1 MPGLAAAPGRRLR
14 AWGELPGLARLNAQ
28 VIRIWAARPAELIG
42 RVQAQIGDTS
52 RARGSGPV
60 TRAGSGASP
69 RSPDPARFRG
79 GMSRY
84 SSLVTR

>member
-1 MPGLAAAPGRRLR
+1 
-14 AWGELPGLARLNAQ
+14 LNAQ
-28 VIRIWAARPAELIG
+28 IIRIWAARTA
-42 RVQAQIGDTS
+42 A
-52 RARGSGPV
+52 
-60 TRAGSGASP
+60 SGASP

>member
-1 MPGLAAAPGRRLR
+1 MTGWPGRR
-14 AWGELPGLARLNAQ
+14 
-28 VIRIWAARPAELIG
+28 PASG
-42 RVQAQIGDTS
+42 VQCLTS
-52 RARGSGPV
+52 SGPV
-60 TRAGSGASP
+60 TRAASGASP

>member
-1 MPGLAAAPGRRLR
+1 MVHRQAFNDPRRL
-14 AWGELPGLARLNAQ
+14 GERTPNIL
-28 VIRIWAARPAELIG
+28 IWAARTAELIG

-69 RSPDPARFRG
+69 RFPDPARFRG